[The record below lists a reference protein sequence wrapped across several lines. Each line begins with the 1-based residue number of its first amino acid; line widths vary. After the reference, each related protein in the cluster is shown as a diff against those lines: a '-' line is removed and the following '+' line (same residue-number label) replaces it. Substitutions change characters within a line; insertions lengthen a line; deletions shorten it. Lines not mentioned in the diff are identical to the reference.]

1 VRQLE
6 GEKAELEAQLVEFAR
21 AAAAREKSLE
31 EQLREGAAREA
42 DLVAAVEKMVS
53 AGFRVNPQL
62 EADKAELEARLD
74 ELTQAAAAREKA
86 LREQLKEGAAREAVA
101 DKMASTFRALL
112 AERGAAAETE
122 EAASVAAK
130 EVVEEEEE
138 GEAVAEVEEDEG
150 GPRTTLTTKEC
161 HKCGLSKTWKGF
173 STNVWKSAGACS
185 PICKQCNQTP
195 PEPARRCASCGLSK
209 ESTEYRQN
217 QWYNCGER
225 RRCVSSLR
233 RS

>member
-130 EVVEEEEE
+130 EVVEEEEGGGEEEEE
-138 GEAVAEVEEDEG
+138 GEG
-150 GPRTTLTTKEC
+150 G
-161 HKCGLSKTWKGF
+161 
-173 STNVWKSAGACS
+173 
-185 PICKQCNQTP
+185 Q
-195 PEPARRCASCGLSK
+195 
-209 ESTEYRQN
+209 
-217 QWYNCGER
+217 
-225 RRCVSSLR
+225 
-233 RS
+233 